1 MLQEISVKGRLNRP
15 SAAVCCLINA
25 LLLLLMM
32 ILSGCSTV
40 HKAPIAELTPT
51 SEQRLQQWLDEQL
64 DLANIAIEQ
73 NRLMRPKGR
82 SAYDIY
88 RAILDIVPNNAQ
100 ALAGVKRLS
109 GRYLSLAKEAN
120 TRGDYD
126 LADTYLARSMKLQ
139 PNSVDSAALL
149 QYFKTSRVVAK
160 NEYRLDASQL
170 SLRNEEA
177 IAQLALIANQAKR
190 WHSRITIFCRNDAE
204 GRWMYQQLKSQA
216 LGYRFRANI
225 EIGPQPKVILLDQ
238 Q

>member
-1 MLQEISVKGRLNRP
+1 MKRRLNRP
-15 SAAVCCLINA
+15 PATVCCLGNA
-25 LLLLLMM
+25 LLL
-32 ILSGCSTV
+32 ILVVVISGCSTV
-40 HKAPIAELTPT
+40 QKKPITEPTMT

-64 DLANIAIEQ
+64 DLADIAIEQ

-100 ALAGVKRLS
+100 ALAGFKRIS
-109 GRYLSLAKEAN
+109 RRYLSLAKAAN
-120 TRGDYD
+120 DSGDYD
-126 LADTYLARSMKLQ
+126 LADTYLTRSMKLQ
-139 PNSVDSAALL
+139 PNSADSAALL
-149 QYFKTSRVVAK
+149 QYFKTSRAVAK

-170 SLRNEEA
+170 SLRNEAA

-190 WHSRITIFCRNDAE
+190 WHSRLTIFCRNDAE
-204 GRWMYQQLKSQA
+204 GRWMYQQLKNQA

-238 Q
+238 R